1 MIPGAERTDNH
12 ADNQPSWWTRRLL
25 ARAQADAVRITARE
39 RAQAEAGVLRAE
51 ADVVA
56 VTAADLAL
64 QAEHDEWLRQHER
77 DDAEQLAALNR
88 ARVAAEVVP
97 AGRATSAADQGDRLW
112 AVVLTIPLL
121 TGSTAAMFGQ
131 VASLH
136 PRLVGFVGDLGITQW
151 RATATA
157 LAVALAVGVTLETL
171 GLFMARLAHKARL
184 RGDSP
189 AIYRAAMWTIVLYAA
204 GVNYHEWSPSWTQPS
219 MLGVLFASLS
229 IASVL
234 GWELREHRADRDRRA
249 AEIDRLGWTPT
260 PIPPRP
266 EFGAMRWL
274 VAPEHTFAAWRVAVQ
289 DRIPDAVTALARAD
303 EILAAR
309 RTATLELR
317 AERRGAEQP
326 APARPRR
333 VFARRLR
340 KDDEETSRYDV
351 DVFADDLPV
360 PTTREAASSREAP
373 ALPPSSRPP
382 ATSRPKPP
390 ALPRPDRE
398 APAATVREPA
408 SREGRVLPIG
418 ASRSEEDVLA
428 AIQEYHDREDRL
440 PTANWLKTN
449 LSIGPTRA
457 GRLLAKV
464 QDEDRKAT
472 G

>member
-1 MIPGAERTDNH
+1 MIPGAERTDNRTDP
-12 ADNQPSWWTRRLL
+12 APTRWTRHLL
-25 ARAQADAVRITARE
+25 AKARADAIRIASRE
-39 RAQAEAGVLRAE
+39 RARAE
-51 ADVVA
+51 ADVLRAQADIAA

-64 QAEHDEWLRQHER
+64 QAEHDEWLRQRER
-77 DDAEQLAALNR
+77 DDAAQLAALDR
-88 ARVAAEVVP
+88 AAADT
-97 AGRATSAADQGDRLW
+97 TSAGASATDKGDRLW

-136 PRLVGFVGDLGITQW
+136 PRLVGFVSGLGITQW

-171 GLFMARLAHKARL
+171 GLFMARLSHKARL

-204 GVNYHEWSPSWTQPS
+204 GVNYHEWSPSWAEPTV
-219 MLGVLFASLS
+219 LGVLFASLS
-229 IASVL
+229 VASVL

-309 RTATLELR
+309 RAARLELR
-317 AERRGAEQP
+317 AERREADQTDRTEQP
-326 APARPRR
+326 ARLRR

-340 KDDEETSRYDV
+340 KDEDTSSQYDV
-351 DVFADDLPV
+351 DVFAENLPV
-360 PTTREAASSREAP
+360 PTTREAGAHREPPGLPAPEREAP
-373 ALPPSSRPP
+373 ALPQ
-382 ATSRPKPP
+382 ASRPKPP
-390 ALPRPDRE
+390 AARRERP
-398 APAATVREPA
+398 
-408 SREGRVLPIG
+408 SREGRVLPLG
-418 ASRSEEDVLA
+418 ASRSEQDVLA
-428 AIQEYHDREDRL
+428 AIREYRDRESRL

-449 LSIGPTRA
+449 LQVGASRA
-457 GRLLAKV
+457 ARLLADV
-464 QDEDRKAT
+464 QDEDQEAA